1 MIHTIEVEN
10 IKCGGCM
17 NTIRQA
23 IGKIDGVKGVE
34 IEENK
39 TTVHIDSDTER
50 DLLVQKLASL
60 GYPEMGNNNLLHQA
74 KSFVSCA
81 IGRMSDPVQ

>member
-23 IGKIDGVKGVE
+23 IGKIDGVKDVE

-39 TTVHIDSDTER
+39 TTVHIDSETER

>member
-1 MIHTIEVEN
+1 
-10 IKCGGCM
+10 M

-23 IGKIDGVKGVE
+23 IGKIEGVKGVE

-39 TTVHIDSDTER
+39 TTIHIEAETDR
-50 DLLVQKLASL
+50 GPLVEKLASL
-60 GYPEMGNNNLLHQA
+60 GYPELGNNNLLHQA

-81 IGRMSDPVQ
+81 IGRMSDPVE

>member
-23 IGKIDGVKGVE
+23 IGKIEGVKGVE

-39 TTVHIDSDTER
+39 TTIHIEAETDR
-50 DLLVQKLASL
+50 GPLVEKLASL
-60 GYPEMGNNNLLHQA
+60 GYPELGNNNLLHQA

-81 IGRMSDPVQ
+81 IGRMSDPVE

>member
-1 MIHTIEVEN
+1 MIHHIEVEN

-17 NTIRQA
+17 NTIRQS
-23 IGKIDGVKGVE
+23 IQKLEGVKSVE

-39 TTVHIDSDTER
+39 TTIHIDAETER
-50 DLLVQKLASL
+50 QTLVEKLAAL

-81 IGRMSDPVQ
+81 IGRMHTEQN

>member
-23 IGKIDGVKGVE
+23 IGKIEGVKGVE
-34 IEENK
+34 IRK
-39 TTVHIDSDTER
+39 II
-50 DLLVQKLASL
+50 
-60 GYPEMGNNNLLHQA
+60 P
-74 KSFVSCA
+74 
-81 IGRMSDPVQ
+81 